1 MASLLILEQHEDATA
16 GLSLIKL
23 FASVES
29 LSGVLAAS
37 YHTYFKNKTVGN
49 STTKQFCTESNIS
62 IGTFMDILNDL
73 RENQYTMMGT
83 NAYMNGTKVVKTF
96 YLEKYRGSNAY
107 SSSIVSDAQKRSS
120 LANAYRKSISDNY
133 IRSATNEAPAV
144 SNDVAQTK
152 SPPPPPPA
160 SKVSSIFGGSSQ
172 NESNNSTADAAPS
185 RSRSIISSRMASLAQ
200 MRSSRAEKS
209 PSTDTKT
216 KKSSVATL
224 FGIFSSAQDD
234 TEYKDDVF
242 VEDKAEVV
250 VSSSAPTIKR
260 PPSQKTFVPDTIAEE
275 NDEADT
281 SQKYNNSYTPTI
293 NVVEAPK
300 YSPPPPPVPPKP
312 ATPAATTSS
321 NNYNDIVNSS
331 SSAPKVS
338 TPNYA
343 TTSATTPTSTPNV
356 RGSVANAYLQA
367 TAKHTPVTTPV
378 SAESEAMK
386 QKNAEYFRA
395 KREEEEEKKRQKAA
409 EEEKMDPDQLARMK
423 AEEAEKAGHDASK
436 TAHYSRLG
444 SAFVAT
450 RGTNLLAGGR
460 GGAGRGPGVRK
471 I

>member
-83 NAYMNGTKVVKTF
+83 NAYMNGAKVVKTF

-152 SPPPPPPA
+152 SPPPPPLA
-160 SKVSSIFGGSSQ
+160 SKVSSIFGGSQ

-312 ATPAATTSS
+312 ATPAATTNS

-331 SSAPKVS
+331 SAPKVS
-338 TPNYA
+338 TPNYS